1 MAAVKLSLGL
11 RLRLLFGLCFKSFWL
26 RFSRRLGYALR
37 LFGLHFKPAWLRFK
51 LLIGLRLKPVW
62 LRFKRLS
69 RLRCKLLFGLRFKQR
84 GCVLSRS
91 VGFLRRHLVRVDMV
105 CVTMV

>member
-1 MAAVKLSLGL
+1 MAAVKPSLGL
-11 RLRLLFGLCFKSFWL
+11 RLRLSFGLCLSRCGCVL
-26 RFSRRLGYALR
+26 SRRLGYILR
-37 LFGLHFKPAWLRFK
+37 MFGLHFKPAWLRFK

-69 RLRCKLLFGLRFKQR
+69 RLHCKLLFGLRFKQR

-91 VGFLRRHLVRVDMV
+91 VGFLRRHLVKVDMV